1 MSTTTLN
8 RYARTLRRG
17 AQAQRGSFLL
27 EALISVL
34 IVALAILGLMGL
46 MARGLQDVDES
57 KMRGE
62 AAFLASS
69 FVGRMWIDDRATASL
84 QGKFGPGGAEY
95 NELQSLLTQRLPNAV
110 LQTVNIV
117 AGATANSTDVEIE
130 IRWAPPGIDP
140 AKMAPGQAFH
150 RYQAFATIGG
160 NN

>member
-1 MSTTTLN
+1 MNASSP
-8 RYARTLRRG
+8 ASRRR
-17 AQAQRGSFLL
+17 AAASQQQGSFLL

-46 MARGLQDVDES
+46 MARGLQDIDES

-69 FVGRMWIDDRATASL
+69 YIGQMWVDDRSTANL
-84 QGKFGPGGAEY
+84 QAKFGPGGAEFI
-95 NELQSLLTQRLPNAV
+95 NLQTVLSARLPNAV

-117 AGATANSTDVEIE
+117 AGATANSSDVEIE
-130 IRWAPPGIDP
+130 IRWTPPGMNI
-140 AKMAPGQAFH
+140 AVAPQPFH

>member
-1 MSTTTLN
+1 MRLHVH
-8 RYARTLRRG
+8 RFQARG
-17 AQAQRGSFLL
+17 ARARGSFLL

-46 MARGLQDVDES
+46 MARGMQDVDES

-69 FVGRMWIDDRATASL
+69 YVGLMWVDDRATASL
-84 QGKFGPGGAEY
+84 AAKYGPGGAEFL
-95 NELQSLLTQRLPNAV
+95 NLQAMLTQRLPNAV
-110 LQTVNIV
+110 LQTVNIA
-117 AGATANSTDVEIE
+117 AGSTANSTDVEIE
-130 IRWAPPGIDP
+130 IRWTPPNCVPFNPLHCAAP
-140 AKMAPGQAFH
+140 FH